1 MENIIDQKKMDKVVE
16 FNEKVNK
23 FVKQMDEASQKA
35 NELCRELA
43 KLRKELSL
51 GK

>member
-1 MENIIDQKKMDKVVE
+1 MENVIDQKQIDKIAE
-16 FNEKVNK
+16 YNEKVNK

-35 NELCRELA
+35 NELCRELSR
-43 KLRKELSL
+43 LRKELSL